1 MEKSRISMTLKKY
14 TMVIALVVVFIL
26 FIFGTRDRNAASF
39 WAGLGNASILFPQNI
54 TNLLSQNT
62 YAFVLGTGMLLCILT
77 GGNIDLAVG
86 SVLCFAAAVG
96 SYMMNKGLNP
106 FVAVLVM
113 VLVGLLVGIWQGFW
127 IAYIKVPPF
136 IATLSGMYAFRG
148 LANVVLNGMDI
159 NLKGYTSFINLFG
172 GGADCYIKDFSGPT
186 QEMLNSADGASILEM
201 FNAGQVLDAG
211 RAGHINYL
219 CVIVGIAAALLY
231 IGIVAKGRM
240 NATKRGYETT
250 PLVSDVIKTA
260 LICAVILFLT
270 WKLANYKGIPTSFI
284 WVLLVVLVYGY
295 ITTRTRIGRHLYAV
309 GGNAKAAALSG
320 INTKFVYFFA
330 YINMGLLTGLAGAL
344 VAARLTKAT
353 PKIGEGYEM
362 DAIGAC
368 FIGGA
373 SAYGGI
379 GTVPGVVIGALL
391 TGIINQGMSLMGIE
405 VNWQKVAKGVVLL
418 AAVIFDVVSKNEKK

>member
-1 MEKSRISMTLKKY
+1 MTLKKY
-14 TMVIALVVVFIL
+14 TMVIALVVIVVLFAIGTKGNIL
-26 FIFGTRDRNAASF
+26 
-39 WAGLGNASILFPQNI
+39 LPQNI

-62 YAFVLGTGMLLCILT
+62 YAFVLGVGMLLCILT

-96 SYMMNKGLNP
+96 SFLMNKGFNP
-106 FVAVLVM
+106 FISVLVM

-148 LANVVLNGMDI
+148 LANVVLEGKDI
-159 NLKGYTSFINLFG
+159 NLKNYNGFINLFG
-172 GGADCYIKDFSGPT
+172 GGADCYIKDIKGPT
-186 QEMLNSADGASILEM
+186 EEMLASDKGAKILEE
-201 FNAGQVLDAG
+201 FNAGKILDAG

-219 CVIVGIAAALLY
+219 CMIVGILVVVIFIAM
-231 IGIVAKGRM
+231 VAKGRM
-240 NATKRGYETT
+240 NAIKRGYETT
-250 PLVSDVIKTA
+250 PLVSEVIKDG
-260 LICAVILFLT
+260 LISAVILFLT
-270 WKLANYKGIPTSFI
+270 YKLANYKGIPTSFI
-284 WVLLVVLVYGY
+284 WVLIVVLVYGY

-309 GGNAKAAALSG
+309 GGNVKAAGLSG

-353 PKIGEGYEM
+353 PKMGEGYEM

-379 GTVPGVVIGALL
+379 GTVPGVIIGALL
-391 TGIINQGMSLMGIE
+391 TGVINQGMSLMGIE
-405 VNWQKVAKGVVLL
+405 ANWQKVVKGLVLL
-418 AAVIFDVVSKNEKK
+418 AAVIFDVLSKNEKK

>member
-1 MEKSRISMTLKKY
+1 MEKSNVLLTLKKY

-26 FIFGTRDRNAASF
+26 FAVMTG
-39 WAGLGNASILFPQNI
+39 GKILFPQNI

-62 YAFVLGTGMLLCILT
+62 YVFVLGVGMLLCILT

-86 SVLCFAAAVG
+86 SVLCFAAAAG
-96 SYMMNKGLNP
+96 STLMNKGASP
-106 FVAVLVM
+106 VVGVLVM
-113 VLVGLLVGIWQGFW
+113 ILVGLLVGIWQGFW

-148 LANVVLNGMDI
+148 LANVVLEGMDV
-159 NLKGYTSFINLFG
+159 NLKGYTGFINLFG
-172 GGADCYIKDFSGPT
+172 GGADCYIRDFLG
-186 QEMLNSADGASILEM
+186 GAAPGEILDM
-201 FNAGQVLDAG
+201 G
-211 RAGHINYL
+211 RAGHINYTCMAAGVL
-219 CVIVGIAAALLY
+219 VVIIFIAM
-231 IGIVAKGRM
+231 VAKGRM
-240 NATKRGYETT
+240 NAIKRGYETT
-250 PLVSDVIKTA
+250 PIASEIIKDS
-260 LICAVILFLT
+260 LISIAVLFIT
-270 WKLANYKGIPTSFI
+270 WKLASYKGIPTSFI

-309 GGNAKAAALSG
+309 GGNVKAAGLSG

-353 PKIGEGYEM
+353 PKMGEGYEM

-379 GTVPGVVIGALL
+379 GTVPGVIIGALL
-391 TGIINQGMSLMGIE
+391 TGVINQGMSLMGIE
-405 VNWQKVAKGVVLL
+405 ANWQKVVKGVVLL
-418 AAVIFDVVSKNEKK
+418 GAVIFDVVSKNEKK

>member
-1 MEKSRISMTLKKY
+1 MEKSSISMTLKKY
-14 TMVIALVVVFIL
+14 TMVIALVAVFIL
-26 FIFGTRDRNAASF
+26 FAIGTK
-39 WAGLGNASILFPQNI
+39 GSILLPQNI

-62 YAFVLGTGMLLCILT
+62 YAFVLGVGMLLCILT

-96 SYMMNKGLNP
+96 SFLMNKGVSA
-106 FVAVLVM
+106 FVSVVVM

-148 LANVVLNGMDI
+148 LANVVLEGKDV
-159 NLKGYTSFINLFG
+159 NLKGFTGFINLFG
-172 GGADCYIKDFSGPT
+172 GGADCYIRDVIG
-186 QEMLNSADGASILEM
+186 GAAPGEI
-201 FNAGQVLDAG
+201 LDAG
-211 RAGHINYL
+211 RAGHINYTCMVAGVVVVAVFL
-219 CVIVGIAAALLY
+219 AM
-231 IGIVAKGRM
+231 VAKGRM
-240 NATKRGYETT
+240 NAIKRGYETT
-250 PLVSDVIKTA
+250 PLASEIVKDG
-260 LICAVILFLT
+260 LISAVVLFLT
-270 WKLANYKGIPTSFI
+270 YKLANYKGIPTSFI

-295 ITTRTRIGRHLYAV
+295 VTTRTRIGRHLYAV
-309 GGNAKAAALSG
+309 GGNAKAAGLSG

-344 VAARLTKAT
+344 VAARLTKTT
-353 PKIGEGYEM
+353 PKMGEGYEM

-379 GTVPGVVIGALL
+379 GTVPGVIIGALL
-391 TGIINQGMSLMGIE
+391 TGVINQGMSIMGI
-405 VNWQKVAKGVVLL
+405 NANYQKVVKGLVLL
-418 AAVIFDVVSKNEKK
+418 GAVIFDVVSKNEKK

>member
-1 MEKSRISMTLKKY
+1 MTLKKY
-14 TMVIALVVVFIL
+14 TMVIALVAVFL
-26 FIFGTRDRNAASF
+26 IFAVATG
-39 WAGLGNASILFPQNI
+39 GKILFPQNI

-62 YAFVLGTGMLLCILT
+62 YVFVLGVGMLLCILT

-96 SYMMNKGLNP
+96 SSMMNKGISP
-106 FVAVLVM
+106 VVGVIVM

-127 IAYIKVPPF
+127 IAYVKVPPF

-148 LANVVLNGMDI
+148 LANVVLEGMDI
-159 NLKGYTSFINLFG
+159 NLKSFTGFINLFG
-172 GGADCYIKDFSGPT
+172 GGADCYIRDFLG
-186 QEMLNSADGASILEM
+186 GAEPGEILDM
-201 FNAGQVLDAG
+201 G
-211 RAGHINYL
+211 RAGHINYT
-219 CVIVGIAAALLY
+219 CMAAGIIVIIVFIAM
-231 IGIVAKGRM
+231 VAKDRM
-240 NATKRGYETT
+240 NAIKRGYETT
-250 PLVSDVIKTA
+250 PLVSEIIKDG
-260 LICAVILFLT
+260 LICAAILFIT
-270 WKLANYKGIPTSFI
+270 ERLAEYKGIPTSFI
-284 WVLLVVLVYGY
+284 WVLLVVVVYGY
-295 ITTRTRIGRHLYAV
+295 ITTRTRIGRYLYAV
-309 GGNAKAAALSG
+309 GGNAKAAGLSG

-353 PKIGEGYEM
+353 PKMGEGYEM

-379 GTVPGVVIGALL
+379 GTVPGVIIGALL
-391 TGIINQGMSLMGIE
+391 TGVINQGMSLMGIE
-405 VNWQKVAKGVVLL
+405 TNWQKVVKGVVLL

>member
-1 MEKSRISMTLKKY
+1 MIMDKSTVLMTLKKY
-14 TMVIALVVVFIL
+14 TMVIVLVVVVIL
-26 FIFGTRDRNAASF
+26 FAVGTK
-39 WAGLGNASILFPQNI
+39 GNILLPQNI

-62 YAFVLGTGMLLCILT
+62 YAFVLGVGMLLCILT

-96 SYMMNKGLNP
+96 SFMMNKGVNP
-106 FVAVLVM
+106 FISVLVM

-148 LANVVLNGMDI
+148 LANVVLEGKDI
-159 NLKGYTSFINLFG
+159 NLKNYNGFINLFG
-172 GGADCYIKDFSGPT
+172 GGADCYIRDFVGPT
-186 QEMLNSADGASILEM
+186 QEVLASDKGAKILEEM
-201 FNAGQVLDAG
+201 NAGKILDAG
-211 RAGHINYL
+211 RAGHMNYL
-219 CVIVGIAAALLY
+219 CMIVGILVVVIFIAM
-231 IGIVAKGRM
+231 VAKGRM
-240 NATKRGYETT
+240 NAIKRGYETT
-250 PLVSDVIKTA
+250 PLGSEIIKDG
-260 LICAVILFLT
+260 LISAVILFLT
-270 WKLANYKGIPTSFI
+270 YKLANYKGIPTSFI
-284 WVLLVVLVYGY
+284 WVMLVVLVYGY

-309 GGNAKAAALSG
+309 GGNVKAAGLSG

-353 PKIGEGYEM
+353 PKMGEGYEM

-379 GTVPGVVIGALL
+379 GTVPGVIIGALL
-391 TGIINQGMSLMGIE
+391 TGVINQGMSLMGIE
-405 VNWQKVAKGVVLL
+405 ANWQKVVKGMVLL
-418 AAVIFDVVSKNEKK
+418 GAVIFDVLSKNEKK

>member
-1 MEKSRISMTLKKY
+1 MEKSSISMTLKKY
-14 TMVIALVVVFIL
+14 TMVIALVAVFIL
-26 FIFGTRDRNAASF
+26 FAIGTK
-39 WAGLGNASILFPQNI
+39 GSILLPQNI

-62 YAFVLGTGMLLCILT
+62 YAFVLGVGMLLCILT

-96 SYMMNKGLNP
+96 SFLMNKGVSA
-106 FVAVLVM
+106 FVSVVVM

-148 LANVVLNGMDI
+148 LANVVLEGKDI
-159 NLKGYTSFINLFG
+159 NLKNYTGFINLFG
-172 GGADCYIKDFSGPT
+172 GGADCYIKDFVGPT
-186 QEMLNSADGASILEM
+186 EEMLASEKGAKILEE
-201 FNAGQVLDAG
+201 FNAGKILDAG

-219 CVIVGIAAALLY
+219 CMIVGIVAVVIFIAM
-231 IGIVAKGRM
+231 VAKGRM
-240 NATKRGYETT
+240 NAIKRGYETT
-250 PLVSDVIKTA
+250 PLGSEVIKDA
-260 LICAVILFLT
+260 LISAVILFLT
-270 WKLANYKGIPTSFI
+270 YKLANYKGIPTSFI
-284 WVLLVVLVYGY
+284 WVLIVVLVYGY
-295 ITTRTRIGRHLYAV
+295 ITTRTRIGRYLYAV
-309 GGNAKAAALSG
+309 GGNVKAAGLSG

-344 VAARLTKAT
+344 VAARLTKTT
-353 PKIGEGYEM
+353 PKMGEGYEM

-379 GTVPGVVIGALL
+379 GTVTGVVIGALL
-391 TGIINQGMSLMGIE
+391 TGVINQGMSLMGIE
-405 VNWQKVAKGVVLL
+405 ANWQKVVKGMVLL
-418 AAVIFDVVSKNEKK
+418 GAVIFDVLSKNEKK

>member
-1 MEKSRISMTLKKY
+1 MEKSSIALTLKKY
-14 TMVIALVVVFIL
+14 TMVIALVVVFI
-26 FIFGTRDRNAASF
+26 IFAIATEGK
-39 WAGLGNASILFPQNI
+39 ILFPQNI

-62 YAFVLGTGMLLCILT
+62 YVFVLGVGMLLCILT

-96 SYMMNKGLNP
+96 SSMMNKGVSP
-106 FVAVLVM
+106 VVGVIVM
-113 VLVGLLVGIWQGFW
+113 ILVGLLVGIWQGFW

-148 LANVVLNGMDI
+148 LANVVLEGMDV
-159 NLKGYTSFINLFG
+159 NLKGFTGFINLFG
-172 GGADCYIKDFSGPT
+172 GGADCYIKDFAGPT
-186 QEMLNSADGASILEM
+186 QEVLNSADGAKILETY
-201 FNAGQVLDAG
+201 NSGQILDAG

-219 CVIVGIAAALLY
+219 CMLAGIVVVFIFIAM
-231 IGIVAKGRM
+231 VAKGRM
-240 NATKRGYETT
+240 NAIKRGYETT
-250 PLVSDVIKTA
+250 PLKSEIIKDA
-260 LICAVILFLT
+260 LISIAILFIT
-270 WKLANYKGIPTSFI
+270 ERLAEYKGIPTSFI
-284 WVLLVVLVYGY
+284 WVLLVVLIYGY

-309 GGNAKAAALSG
+309 GGNAKAASLSG

-353 PKIGEGYEM
+353 PKMGEGYEM

-373 SAYGGI
+373 SAYGGT
-379 GTVPGVVIGALL
+379 GTVTGVIIGALL
-391 TGIINQGMSLMGIE
+391 TGVINQGMSLMGIE
-405 VNWQKVAKGVVLL
+405 ANWQKVVKGLVLL
-418 AAVIFDVVSKNEKK
+418 GAVIFDVVSKNDKK